1 MFHMAPW
8 SVHPSTNGVMIET
21 RNRTFTKLLL
31 LRSGIRIPCSFMS
44 SPLPH
49 CSASSCPGGYRDIP
63 WIRSNA
69 FQLLPQSKL
78 V

>member
-1 MFHMAPW
+1 M
-8 SVHPSTNGVMIET
+8 MIET
-21 RNRTFTKLLL
+21 RNRTFTKLLLPL

-49 CSASSCPGGYRDIP
+49 CSASPCPGGYRDIH
-63 WIRSNA
+63 WILSNA
-69 FQLLPQSKL
+69 FQLVPQSTL